1 MFYLLFVD
9 DEYAFKG
16 AHVQL
21 KEGYSNVASS
31 ILNKCKESDKFQL
44 HLSCPVKK
52 VEYGKQCFSRADSI
66 NDESSIGIS
75 DTCQITP
82 VDQSK
87 DSISCDFVV
96 SALPLGVLKSTQET
110 SVAFLPPLPAVKAD
124 SIEHVGFGMLNKV
137 YLQFPSSFW
146 RKTGKKEDMKNSPYL
161 ADNEVNFG
169 NASGV
174 NPHHYM
180 FFDVGFDLEDP
191 NNKNNPNILHTL
203 ISGLDAVKSEKLSD
217 EDVVREVMDTLR
229 HLYSEVT
236 IPPPVAFKM
245 SRWGN
250 DSFSQGA
257 YSFLPPGASDEDYKS
272 LQSAVCADGD
282 FIELGDSK
290 TMRLFFAGEHTSAH
304 YPSLAHGAY
313 ISGVS
318 AAHDIFSN
326 MKSKKDA
333 DNDVE
338 RVVPLIRYRKRHPK
352 APLVCSLCSRPSS
365 SKEGGLLVFQ
375 KDRRFALV
383 HKNCAEYSP
392 DVYYKNGSW
401 RNVIK
406 CVNRGKQLRCV
417 LCKKNGATIG
427 CHEPSCKVNIHF
439 GCCDSGWLF
448 EDMGREY
455 RCLLHRKSIPG
466 KPSAKTIQSASLGK
480 DVQDHPGLT
489 ISTSND
495 EGVRMTH
502 SKDFTVSSSNGS
514 HNIYNVQERNPIEK
528 HISPDEEYRAIP
540 LVQYRFKNP
549 SASVMCGLC
558 GGRGKSDVTGDLVAF
573 DRQNEQ
579 ALLHTNCLRSSNL
592 LKTLTDTGNYINV
605 IELIDAARTCFG
617 CRNNG
622 ASLRCIHK
630 GCFRHYHLKCAISS
644 GYDPSSTE
652 GFFCSEHN
660 KKSSWHG
667 RKKLVLVESKH
678 VVIDNKIIDHNL
690 FYDGAYK
697 EDGQISI
704 KMKKRKHEYAP
715 SNEVTVSS
723 NRKLEAVGPN
733 IQAQGQTQTETRDM
747 SSILN
752 TSGDPVHTPSA
763 STPVTSVINQRLVSS
778 DIACGAAHTAWQI
791 AISEVQ
797 RQAFYVD
804 PKWNN
809 DKPSPDDQETKSQ
822 GEIIHDSFKV
832 PDPPKDIMNGRHET
846 NGKNREFTLKHV
858 EESNGHDKSS
868 RSGII
873 NETRQKNGVMNANGF
888 QQNAQNFEK
897 EKGSQINPIIVAID
911 SDDTD
916 DDNPKLNHTGAATD
930 PIPIDDDED
939 PSVDI

>member
-1 MFYLLFVD
+1 V
-9 DEYAFKG
+9 
-16 AHVQL
+16 HL
-21 KEGYSNVASS
+21 KEGYSTVVSS

-52 VEYGKQCFSRADSI
+52 VEYGRKCFSRADSI
-66 NDESSIGIS
+66 NDKSSIGIS
-75 DTCQITP
+75 DTCRITP
-82 VDQSK
+82 VDQNK

-110 SVAFLPPLPAVKAD
+110 AVAFQPPLPPVKAD

-146 RKTGKKEDMKNSPYL
+146 RKKGKKEDLKNSPYL

-191 NNKNNPNILHTL
+191 NNPNNPNILHTL
-203 ISGLDAVKSEKLSD
+203 ISGLDAVNSEKLSD
-217 EDVVREVMDTLR
+217 DDVVREVMDTLR
-229 HLYSEVT
+229 HLYSEIT

-257 YSFLPPGASDEDYKS
+257 YSFLPPGTSDEDYKS
-272 LQSAVCADGD
+272 LQSAVCAEGD

-313 ISGVS
+313 ISGVC
-318 AAHDIFSN
+318 AARDIFSN
-326 MKSKKDA
+326 IKSKVDA
-333 DNDVE
+333 NNDVE

-352 APLVCSLCSRPSS
+352 APLVCNLCSRPSS
-365 SKEGGLLVFQ
+365 SKEGVLLVFQ

-392 DVYYKNGSW
+392 DVYYKNGAW

-417 LCKKNGATIG
+417 RCKKNGATIG
-427 CHEPSCKVNIHF
+427 CHESSCKENIHF
-439 GCCDSGWLF
+439 GCCDSGWSF
-448 EDMGREY
+448 DGMGREY
-455 RCLLHRKSIPG
+455 RCLLHRKSIPEE
-466 KPSAKTIQSASLGK
+466 PSAKTMHSASSGEG
-480 DVQDHPGLT
+480 VQDRPVVTL
-489 ISTSND
+489 STSSG
-495 EGVRMTH
+495 EGVRMNL
-502 SKDFTVSSSNGS
+502 SKDVTVSSSNGS
-514 HNIYNVQERNPIEK
+514 HIIYNAQKRKPIERQ
-528 HISPDEEYRAIP
+528 ISPDEEYRAIP
-540 LVQYRFKNP
+540 IVQYRFKNP
-549 SASVMCGLC
+549 SASVVCGLC
-558 GGRGKSDVTGDLVAF
+558 GGRGKSDITGDLVAF
-573 DRQNEQ
+573 DRQKEQ
-579 ALLHTNCLRSSNL
+579 ALLHTNCLRSSNI
-592 LKTLTDTGNYINV
+592 LKTLTDAEKYINV

-644 GYDPSSTE
+644 GCDPSNTN

-660 KKSSWHG
+660 KSSSGHG

-678 VVIDNKIIDHNL
+678 VVIENKIIDHNL
-690 FYDGAYK
+690 FYDGAYR
-697 EDGQISI
+697 EDGPVSI

-715 SNEVTVSS
+715 SNEFVVSS
-723 NRKLEAVGPN
+723 NRKLEEICSSA
-733 IQAQGQTQTETRDM
+733 QAQVQTHTRDT
-747 SSILN
+747 SSISH
-752 TSGDPVHTPSA
+752 TSGDHVPKS
-763 STPVTSVINQRLVSS
+763 STVPPVTNVINQRLVSNETLLK
-778 DIACGAAHTAWQI
+778 D
-791 AISEVQ
+791 
-797 RQAFYVD
+797 
-804 PKWNN
+804 
-809 DKPSPDDQETKSQ
+809 TKSQ
-822 GEIIHDSFKV
+822 GEIMQGDLKV
-832 PDPPKDIMNGRHET
+832 PDPPKDIMNGRHKA
-846 NGKNREFTLKHV
+846 NDKSRECAWKHI
-858 EESNGHDKSS
+858 EESNGHEASA
-868 RSGII
+868 RSGI
-873 NETRQKNGVMNANGF
+873 NVTTQKNGVMNANGS

-897 EKGSQINPIIVAID
+897 EKGSQINPIFVAID
-911 SDDTD
+911 SGDTD
-916 DDNPKLNHTGAATD
+916 EENPKLKHTGAATD

-939 PSVDI
+939 SSVDI

>member
-660 KKSSWHG
+660 KKSSGHG